1 MQISKLIPV
10 VCVAAFCASFIAVR
24 AEDTPA
30 QAAARAALMDKMNAL
45 ETQPAQPAQPAPP
58 PIVVTPSGATPV
70 KPSQPTKAVVIP
82 SPAVQAQPAVP
93 APETKPMP
101 GTEAVQTV
109 PVTSDAEAQARARGA
124 LEHKMSELNKQEWT
138 TPAVV
143 PAAPSAPQTQP
154 VAVRPVKPA
163 PPADNSGLTLIAA
176 PPVPISAA
184 KQAQLQALLEKYKAD
199 QITPGEYHTERAKI
213 LAEP

>member
-1 MQISKLIPV
+1 
-10 VCVAAFCASFIAVR
+10 
-24 AEDTPA
+24 
-30 QAAARAALMDKMNAL
+30 
-45 ETQPAQPAQPAPP
+45 
-58 PIVVTPSGATPV
+58 
-70 KPSQPTKAVVIP
+70 
-82 SPAVQAQPAVP
+82 
-93 APETKPMP
+93 
-101 GTEAVQTV
+101 
-109 PVTSDAEAQARARGA
+109 
-124 LEHKMSELNKQEWT
+124 MSELNKQEWT

-154 VAVRPVKPA
+154 VAVRPVKPAPPAVQPVANNPVKPA